1 MNAENPVVDSEELV
15 DELGTTENETQ
26 EEETEE
32 SEVEEEGNAEPESN
46 DSDEAEEPSAVKVEK
61 QGEISKGAQRRID
74 KLTSQK
80 HKAKAR
86 DLQKDAKIANLEAQ
100 LEQNKKFLDAPL
112 PENLDELPQEEQVQH
127 HTNRAVA
134 HNNVANIEAQKQ
146 QELAQHKAQIWGD
159 KVEARL
165 EDLPDY
171 QEVINSTGQSFKLSE
186 KTTADLMEFIDSSD
200 VGVDLAYYLGKNPE
214 VANSLEGL
222 SPRVMDR
229 KLMRLE
235 DKLEAQNN
243 QPKPITKAKAPISKA
258 KSNAT
263 SRTLKSNS
271 RDFWKQYS

>member
-1 MNAENPVVDSEELV
+1 MNAENPVDDSQELV

-26 EEETEE
+26 EEETEGL
-32 SEVEEEGNAEPESN
+32 EVEEKGNAEPEAD
-46 DSDEAEEPSAVKVEK
+46 DSSKSEEPSNAKVEK
-61 QGEISKGAQRRID
+61 QGDISKGAQKRID
-74 KLTSQK
+74 KLTRQK
-80 HKAKAR
+80 HESQTRIK
-86 DLQKDAKIANLEAQ
+86 NLESQ

-112 PENLDELPQEEQVQH
+112 PENLDELPQQEQVQH

-146 QELAQHKAQIWGD
+146 QELAQHKAQVWGD

-165 EDLPDY
+165 NDLPDY
-171 QEVINSTGQSFKLSE
+171 QEVINSTGQSFRLSE

-200 VGVDLAYYLGKNPE
+200 VGVDLAYHLGKNPE
-214 VANSLEGL
+214 LANELEGL
-222 SPRVMDR
+222 SPRAMDR

-235 DKLEAQNN
+235 DKLEAQIN

-258 KSNAT
+258 KSSAT
-263 SRTLKSNS
+263 SRNLSSNS